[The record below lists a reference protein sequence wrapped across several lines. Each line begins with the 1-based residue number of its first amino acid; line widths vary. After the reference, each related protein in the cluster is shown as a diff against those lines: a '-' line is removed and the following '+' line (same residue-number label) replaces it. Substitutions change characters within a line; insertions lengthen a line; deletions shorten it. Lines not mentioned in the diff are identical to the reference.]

1 VSPAVLS
8 VAGSDPSG
16 GAGLQS
22 DIKTIHAHGCYALA
36 VPSLITVQSTQG
48 VRAVQTLDAELV
60 RAQLEWL
67 LQDLRPAAAKT
78 GALGSASVVREL
90 AALARQTDMPWV
102 VDPVLLPTDGASLGE
117 PGLAEALRDE
127 LLPEA
132 ALVTPNASEAEVLA
146 QMQVRTLQD
155 AREAARRL
163 ASLGARAVLVKGGHL
178 QAPSRGTDVLFS
190 GGQFHQLAPSATLPR
205 VPHGTGCALSAAI
218 ASRLA
223 LGEPLLEAVTGAKAW
238 LTRVAEQAFS
248 LGQGALVLDH
258 FHGLTEQS

>member
-1 VSPAVLS
+1 MSPLVLS

-36 VPSLITVQSTQG
+36 VPALITVQNTQG
-48 VRAVQTLDAELV
+48 VRALQTLGAELV
-60 RAQLEWL
+60 RDQLDWL
-67 LQDLRPAAAKT
+67 LQDLRPVAAKT
-78 GALGSASVVREL
+78 GALGSAAVVREL
-90 AALARQTDMPWV
+90 ADVARQSGIPWI
-102 VDPVLLPTDGASLGE
+102 VDPVFLPTDGASLAE
-117 PGLAEALRDE
+117 PGLPEAMRDL

-132 ALVTPNASEAEVLA
+132 RLVTPNASEAEVLA
-146 QMQVRTLQD
+146 DMQVRTLGD
-155 AREAARRL
+155 AREAARRI

-178 QAPSRGTDVLFS
+178 TGPSRGTDVLLS
-190 GGQFHQLAPSATLPR
+190 GGQFHELAPGAMLPR

-223 LGEPLLEAVTGAKAW
+223 LGKPLLQAVTDAKLW
-238 LTRVAEQAFS
+238 LTRVAEHAFS

-258 FHGLTEQS
+258 FRGLTEQS